1 MVAEI
6 AEAAPVAARESALE
20 NAQAASQEVPGA
32 VRATSGA
39 SEESEEARSTRG
51 PMGEPGSEYIEIR

>member
-1 MVAEI
+1 MAEI
-6 AEAAPVAARESALE
+6 AEAAPVAAPESTLE